1 MLGFEWNALRVGDR
15 VLVHGTTKVAG
26 DLVPGDVVM
35 VSLQTG
41 SNGVGIHIS
50 GAGGEQSIVWPSRLT
65 VHHDPHDPLEPCW
78 RCQTA
83 LAIAA

>member
-15 VLVHGTTKVAG
+15 VLVHGTTKGLG

-41 SNGVGIHIS
+41 SNGVGIHIVS
-50 GAGGEQSIVWPSRLT
+50 TGGEPSIVWPSRLA
-65 VHHDPHDPLEPCW
+65 VHRDPHDPRKPCW
-78 RCQTA
+78 RCETVMA
-83 LAIAA
+83 VAA